1 MQAGAVKDK
10 GGPVRLAA
18 YRAGLMFSR
27 SLKNGAFCFDGCM
40 RASRDRAVYE
50 EPGDQVLGKVRQGR
64 GARRVRPATTGC
76 A

>member
-10 GGPVRLAA
+10 GGPVLLAV
-18 YRAGLMFSR
+18 YRTGLMFSR
-27 SLKNGAFCFDGCM
+27 SLKNGVFCFGGCM
-40 RASRDRAVYE
+40 RASRDREVYE
-50 EPGDQVLGKVRQGR
+50 EPGYQVFGEVRQGR